1 MKKLFALLL
10 SLVMVL
16 SLLPVTAMAEET
28 VIDEISFTGTL
39 PELEV
44 GDTLPDVSAAF
55 AVPDGANYTV
65 SAQWW
70 DNVAGADA
78 AVGTAVEQGDSYAL
92 VVPIR
97 VKDGYEFE
105 DTGIPVVF
113 NGEDVESVFT
123 NVIPVDSGEPDHIL
137 NEFEMRQ
144 IYEFRTVID
153 KVEISFTEP
162 ALGEAFSAI
171 TIPAGANYEFSDEY
185 ERGWINEDWDPATVA
200 EAGHAYYPDIYLEAK
215 EGCMW
220 AKEYDISIFVNGVD
234 MTDHDD
240 MNAYMIDDGVF
251 NIYPR
256 YSFMV
261 KLDKVELTVPTIG
274 EGDTVFGIDDITV
287 PEDALYTVKRLRW
300 YDEDGEVAPDAVL
313 EKGKKYRYE
322 IELWPEQGY
331 EFDEDNTDTLIN
343 GEKADGGGDADY
355 WYANGELN
363 LKTIITAV
371 DLPDVLPDELKVGD
385 PLVSGLIK
393 DEEGYTVS
401 GMSLVSNDGV
411 FGPAGATAEEAAY
424 ALMLMA
430 EAEEGCEFSE
440 DVVVTVGGEPLPDTM
455 FKTVTSTEIRY
466 GKLYVLDDTQL
477 IDKIEITVDKPEI
490 GKEGG
495 KPSVAED
502 APYELDEDFAGWS
515 VADSNDVD
523 ELDELKGVFEEG
535 QHAWLV
541 TALFAKEGYLF
552 ADDVEVYVNGKKI
565 ELDGG
570 TTAMYDGSMMI
581 CAYYMGQPTKEGA
594 PPTADNAQL
603 MLWSVMLTVSALG
616 AAYVVSKK
624 RYAK

>member
-1 MKKLFALLL
+1 MKKLFAIVL

-70 DNVAGADA
+70 DNIANADA
-78 AVGTAVEQGDSYAL
+78 AAGDAVEQGDSYDLL
-92 VVPIR
+92 VNIK
-97 VKDGYEFE
+97 VKTGYEFE
-105 DTGIPVVF
+105 DTGIPISF
-113 NGEDVESVFT
+113 NDEDAGSVFT
-123 NVIPVDSGEPDHIL
+123 DCMPVDSGEPDHIL
-137 NEFEMRQ
+137 IEFEMRQ
-144 IYEFRTVID
+144 IYEFRPVID

-162 ALGEAFSAI
+162 ALGEVFSEI
-171 TIPAGANYEFSDEY
+171 TIPGDANYVFSDEF
-185 ERGWINEDWDPATVA
+185 ETGWFDENWNPATVA
-200 EAGHAYYPDIYLEAK
+200 ETDHAYHPDVYLEVK
-215 EGCMW
+215 EGCLW
-220 AKEYDISIFVNGVD
+220 ANTDDISIFVNGVD

-240 MNAYMIDDGVF
+240 MNAYMMTNGVF

-287 PEDALYTVKRLRW
+287 PEDVPYTVQGLWW
-300 YDEDGEVAPDAVL
+300 YDEDGHIAPDAVL

-331 EFDEDNTDTLIN
+331 EFDEGNMDTLIN
-343 GEKADGGGDADY
+343 GEKVDGDGDADY
-355 WYANGELN
+355 WHAYGELN

-385 PLVSGLIK
+385 PISSGLIK
-393 DEEGYTVS
+393 DEEGYSVYRES
-401 GMSLVSNDGV
+401 VQHGVGYVPDG
-411 FGPAGATAEEAAY
+411 AAAEEAVY
-424 ALMLMA
+424 ALMLLA
-430 EAEEGCEFSE
+430 EAKEGYEFSE
-440 DVVVTVGGEPLPDTM
+440 DVVITVGGEPLPDTL
-455 FKTVTSTEIRY
+455 FKNFFSDEVRY

-477 IDKIEITVDKPEI
+477 IDKVEITVDKPEI

-502 APYELDEDFAGWS
+502 APYELDEFLVGWS

-523 ELDELKGVFEEG
+523 EMDELEGVFEEG

-541 TALFAKEGYLF
+541 TALFAKDGYLF

-570 TTAMYDGSMMI
+570 TTAMYDGSMMV
-581 CAYYMGQPTKEGA
+581 CANYMGQLAKEGA
-594 PPTADNAQL
+594 PATADNAPL
-603 MLWSVMLTVSALG
+603 VLWVVMLTVSAMG
-616 AAYVVSKK
+616 AVYMVSKK